1 MTSEELA
8 TTSEA
13 LIIYMTEK
21 YPMEMY
27 ERGALLMSIGS
38 FLVASAIPELWPDL
52 KNTAILAHQ
61 LLDQAKMQDKMN
73 DLAQKTES
81 KIITPDNKI
90 ITL

>member
-8 TTSEA
+8 AASEA
-13 LIIYMTEK
+13 VITYMTEK
-21 YPMEMY
+21 HPMEMY

-52 KNTAILAHQ
+52 KHTAILAHQ
-61 LLDQAKMQDKMN
+61 LLDQAKMSDK
-73 DLAQKTES
+73 LVELES
-81 KIITPDNKI
+81 KIIPEPSKI

>member
-8 TTSEA
+8 AASESV
-13 LIIYMTEK
+13 INFMTEK
-21 YPMEMY
+21 HPMEMY

-52 KNTAILAHQ
+52 KHTAILAHQ
-61 LLDQAKMQDKMN
+61 LLDQENMQHKHS
-73 DLAQKTES
+73 LLQPES
-81 KIITPDNKI
+81 NIITPDNKI